1 MTPLQEAAYRHL
13 LSLLP
18 PGRYPREGGAAD
30 GMVRMLGG
38 LEGTLLEE
46 LFTMLAEVFPQT
58 ASEEGLGEHARAR
71 AIRRLPPDES
81 LESWRSRIV
90 GAWDWWRWAGTRR
103 GLERE
108 LARLGFVAQVVEGPF
123 ENFFDGSWHFGDYEG
138 AFTGPAWAEFLLRLW
153 PQGPFQARERA
164 YLRHA
169 VRELKPAHAV
179 LRGVELYA
187 QDRRTFR
194 LRPQVAVVLL
204 DLGTFGDFFFGENQ
218 RVVLTGGMSL
228 ATWAQGRM
236 VRALVFDGS
245 WTFGEVGF

>member
-1 MTPLQEAAYRHL
+1 MAYADWLARVQPPWMHGERGQAWARALGSALDRAVDAAVDAVQARH
-13 LSLLP
+13 P
-18 PGRYPREGGAAD
+18 RYAD
-30 GMVRMLGG
+30 AVA
-38 LEGTLLEE
+38 
-46 LFTMLAEVFPQT
+46 LALI
-58 ASEEGLGEHARAR
+58 ADAR

-153 PQGPFQARERA
+153 PQGPFQARERT
-164 YLRHA
+164 YLRQV

-204 DLGTFGDFFFGENQ
+204 DLGTFGDFLFGENQ